1 MSEAFISNEEI
12 SAIFERAELLK
23 SGKIIVYTGDQVTID
38 KFKEAL
44 EKPIYSL
51 GEETKN
57 CSWGKKLRCAALL
70 AAAVSACGD
79 PDNIPGIITVLGT
92 TAADCI
98 DCL

>member
-1 MSEAFISNEEI
+1 MSEVFISNEEI

-23 SGKIIVYTGDQVTID
+23 SGKIIAYTGDQVTID
-38 KFKEAL
+38 KFKEVL

-51 GEETKN
+51 GEETES

-70 AAAVSACGD
+70 AAAVSACGG
-79 PDNIPGIITVLGT
+79 PGNIPGIITVLGT
-92 TAADCI
+92 TAVDCI